1 MKLQQS
7 ILFGTL
13 AGLVGC
19 VGVDNSQ
26 FKLRTAIDANQ
37 AGLHRCYTQALV
49 NDGEMEGTMR
59 LVIRVPRRGDH
70 VDMVEPSGE
79 SQLTNPNLMAPLHR
93 CFQRALMGLSI
104 GAAPV
109 DDDLYVEYAFQLTR
123 DGNTAFLTPAPTG
136 PKAGARVGVNI
147 DRTTVEVDG
156 NVDANVDANVGV
168 DLSSGRPKVRG
179 GAKVDVKA
187 GIGIR

>member
-1 MKLQQS
+1 MKLGQS

-26 FKLRTAIDANQ
+26 LKLRTAIDANH

-59 LVIRVPRRGDH
+59 LVIRVPRSSDH

-79 SQLTNPNLMAPLHR
+79 SQLTNPNLMAPLHH
-93 CFQRALMGLSI
+93 CFQRALMGMSI

-123 DGNTAFLTPAPTG
+123 DGNTAFLSPAPTG
-136 PKAGARVGVNI
+136 PKAGARVGVAI

-156 NVDANVDANVGV
+156 NVDANVDI
-168 DLSSGRPKVRG
+168 SGGRLKVRG
-179 GAKVDVKA
+179 GAKVNVNA

>member
-1 MKLQQS
+1 MKLT
-7 ILFGTL
+7 ILFGTF
-13 AGLVGC
+13 AALVGC

-37 AGLHRCYTQALV
+37 AGLTRCYTQALV

-59 LVIRVPRRGDH
+59 LVVRVPRSSEH

-79 SQLTNPNLMAPLHR
+79 SQLTNPQLMAPLHH
-93 CFQRALMGLSI
+93 CFERALMGLAI
-104 GAAPV
+104 GSAPV
-109 DDDLYVEYAFQLTR
+109 NDDLYVEYAFQLTR

-136 PKAGARVGVNI
+136 PKAGARVGLHP
-147 DRTTVEVDG
+147 VEVDG
-156 NVDANVDANVGV
+156 NVDANVDANASI
-168 DLSSGRPKVRG
+168 DIRNGRPKVRG
-179 GAKVDVKA
+179 SAKVNVKA